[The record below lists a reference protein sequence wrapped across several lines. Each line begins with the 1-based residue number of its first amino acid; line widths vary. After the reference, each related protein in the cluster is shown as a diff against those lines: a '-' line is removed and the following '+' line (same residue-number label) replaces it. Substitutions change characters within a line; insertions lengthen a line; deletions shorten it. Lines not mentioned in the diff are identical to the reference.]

1 LVGKIQLA
9 VFTPSTTL
17 FNNILTFNKTLE
29 IQGGFMSIFKVIIS
43 IGLILSCTFTFA
55 KSGKDVDKAL
65 NKLRNFAVT
74 SFNNKDIDAVMS
86 TWHKDGVLVGR
97 FGSKADVISGEGNI
111 RAYYLSDF
119 ASPHFM
125 KISMKSETINV
136 VNGVY
141 IDSGTL
147 SFLESDGSIE
157 LTGCYV
163 MAFVQVGDS
172 FKAINEFFYP
182 FCMPSEDEH

>member
-1 LVGKIQLA
+1 V
-9 VFTPSTTL
+9 
-17 FNNILTFNKTLE
+17 
-29 IQGGFMSIFKVIIS
+29 SISKFFIS
-43 IGLILSCTFTFA
+43 IGLILSCTYTIA
-55 KSGKDVDKAL
+55 QSGKNVDKAL
-65 NKLRNFAVT
+65 TKLRESAVT
-74 SFNNKDIDAVMS
+74 SFNNKDIDGVMS
-86 TWHKDGVLVGR
+86 TWHKNGVLVGR
-97 FGSKADVISGEGNI
+97 FSSKADVISGESNI

-119 ASPHFM
+119 ANPHFA

-147 SFLESDGSIE
+147 SFIEPDGSIG

-163 MAFVQVGDS
+163 MAFVKVGDS

>member
-1 LVGKIQLA
+1 VWGR
-9 VFTPSTTL
+9 
-17 FNNILTFNKTLE
+17 FNNGLLYHDE
-29 IQGGFMSIFKVIIS
+29 IQGGFVSISKFIIS
-43 IGLILSCTFTFA
+43 IGLILSCTYTFA
-55 KSGKDVDKAL
+55 QSDKDVNKAL
-65 NKLRNFAVT
+65 TKLRNFAVT

-97 FGSKADVISGEGNI
+97 FGSKADVISGESNI

-119 ASPHFM
+119 ANPHFT

-147 SFLESDGSIE
+147 SFLEPDGSTG

-163 MAFVQVGDS
+163 MAFIKMGNS
-172 FKAINEFFYP
+172 FKAINEFSYP
-182 FCMPSEDEH
+182 FCMPPEDEH